1 MLRHFTSVYTITAV
15 FIILSTE
22 GGCKN
27 KNMATEAQKTERKP
41 IAGKDQKPVSGYA
54 PVNGINMYYEIHGQ
68 GKPLVLIHGGGSTI
82 QTSFGYILPLLA
94 EHYQVIALELQAHGH
109 TSDRDSPE
117 SFEQDADD
125 VAALLSFLNINK
137 ADLLGFS
144 NGGNT
149 AMQVSIRHPQLVRKL
164 VIASAFYKRD
174 GLIKGF
180 FEGMAQAKPGDMPA
194 YLQKA
199 FLRINNDTNRL
210 QNMFEKDR
218 NRMLQFKD
226 WRDED
231 LAAIKV
237 PALLIFGDHDVATRE
252 HGVEMSRKIP
262 RAELLILPG
271 NHGSYMAEAAT
282 EVTDDAVP
290 ALTVAVISAF
300 LNRQEP

>member
-1 MLRHFTSVYTITAV
+1 MAKHITSAFFISAA
-15 FIILSTE
+15 FIILSAS

-27 KNMATEAQKTERKP
+27 KNMANEAQKTD
-41 IAGKDQKPVSGYA
+41 IAPVKGSDKKPVTGYA
-54 PVNGINMYYEIHGQ
+54 PVNGIRMYYEIHGQ
-68 GKPLVLIHGGGSTI
+68 GNPLVLIHGGGSTI
-82 QTSFGYILPLLA
+82 QTTFGYILPLLA

-125 VAALLSFLNINK
+125 VAALLAYLNINK
-137 ADLLGFS
+137 ADLFGFS

-164 VIASAFYKRD
+164 VIASAFYKMN
-174 GLIKGF
+174 GLLKGF
-180 FEGMAQAKPGDMPA
+180 YERMAQAKLSDMPA
-194 YLQKA
+194 YMQKD

-210 QNMFEKDR
+210 QTMFEKDR

-231 LAAIKV
+231 LAAIKA
-237 PALLIFGDHDVATRE
+237 PALLVFGDHDVETRE
-252 HGVEMSRKIP
+252 HAVDMSQKIAA
-262 RAELLILPG
+262 AELLILPG
-271 NHGSYMAEAAT
+271 NHGSYMGEAGT
-282 EVTDDAVP
+282 EVKDSTTI

-300 LNRQEP
+300 LNRQ

>member
-1 MLRHFTSVYTITAV
+1 MPGLINSFFTINAV
-15 FIILSTE
+15 FIILSAS

-27 KNMATEAQKTERKP
+27 KNMATEKTDRAP
-41 IAGKDQKPVSGYA
+41 ITVNDKKPVSGYA

-68 GKPLVLIHGGGSTI
+68 GNPLVLIHGGGSTI
-82 QTSFGYILPLLA
+82 QTTFGYILPLLA

-125 VAALLSFLNINK
+125 VAALLSYLHIK
-137 ADLLGFS
+137 RADLFGFS

-149 AMQVSIRHPQLVRKL
+149 AMQVSIRHPQLVHKL

-174 GLIKGF
+174 GLVKGF
-180 FEGMAQAKPGDMPA
+180 FEGMAQAKLSDMPA

-199 FLRINNDTNRL
+199 FLRINQDTNRL
-210 QNMFEKDR
+210 QTMFEKDR

-231 LAAIKV
+231 LAAITA
-237 PALLIFGDHDVATRE
+237 PALLVFGDHDVATRE
-252 HGVEMSRKIP
+252 HAVDMSQKISGS
-262 RAELLILPG
+262 ELLILPG
-271 NHGSYMAEAAT
+271 SHGSYMGEAGT
-282 EVTDDAVP
+282 EVNDSTIP
-290 ALTVAVISAF
+290 ALTLAVISAF
-300 LNRQEP
+300 LNRQ